1 MGDPSHQSN
10 VTCREYLVAKIFKGG
25 GGGVGGGVMFSFHV
39 QILIN
44 FRYDFGYKPIF
55 TSYESHLF
63 IKGAKNRE
71 TVILDPNSHYI

>member
-1 MGDPSHQSN
+1 
-10 VTCREYLVAKIFKGG
+10 
-25 GGGVGGGVMFSFHV
+25 MFSFHV

-63 IKGAKNRE
+63 IKGAKNRKA
-71 TVILDPNSHYI
+71 VILDPNSHYI